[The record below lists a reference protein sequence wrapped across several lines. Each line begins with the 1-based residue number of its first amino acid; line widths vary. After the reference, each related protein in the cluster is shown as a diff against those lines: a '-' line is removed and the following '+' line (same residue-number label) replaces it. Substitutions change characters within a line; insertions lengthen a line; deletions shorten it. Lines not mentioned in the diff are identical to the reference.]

1 MAGSKAPETVNPK
14 ISEVKKALG
23 IAIPQLRSAQEAR
36 KEIND
41 EIRETLDGLEESH
54 GLNRKAVNDA
64 LKYSLLPDGQKDGY
78 DRTYEV
84 VREVMGA
91 PWQPDL
97 FKAPKAEE
105 APEPAAADDGDKG
118 GAGVEASPLH

>member
-23 IAIPQLRSAQEAR
+23 TALPQLKSCREAR
-36 KEIND
+36 TEIND
-41 EIRETLDGLEESH
+41 EIREILDGLEESH

-64 LKYSLLPDGQKDGY
+64 LKYASLPDGQKDGY

-97 FKAPKAEE
+97 FKTKKAEDE
-105 APEPAAADDGDKG
+105 SEPAAASDDAKG
-118 GAGVEASPLH
+118 SADQDASPLH